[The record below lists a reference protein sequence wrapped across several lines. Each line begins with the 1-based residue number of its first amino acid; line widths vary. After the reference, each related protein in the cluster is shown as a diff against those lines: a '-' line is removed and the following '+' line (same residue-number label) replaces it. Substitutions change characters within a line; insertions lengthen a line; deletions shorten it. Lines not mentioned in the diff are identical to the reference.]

1 MAIMQSCCCW
11 QSVRRGSYACA
22 IYTGIYFIILAITT
36 GTILQAESEYL
47 SGNRSLPESSSF
59 LESDTISPTTVRF
72 NITLL
77 ICSCFGVIC
86 CILLVYG
93 LFKDKRIFLLPWIVN
108 VITCSMID
116 IAHALYLIIVTTNFN
131 PITAMLYTLNFFLL
145 CLNVYSVL
153 CVISQYQEYLAG
165 RGTAADDTDYR
176 VSILRVSRRKGQRDK
191 GRKVPVVRYV
201 VQPTTTATSCL
212 SSRRAPTNNETKET
226 PTPTQSPTAARNVLS
241 CPEKSP
247 TVGRTHKKHVQFP
260 DTPTPT
266 SSSTPTA
273 IPMSLEK
280 SEIPLT
286 DSNTKY
292 TMDIGISFETH

>member
-176 VSILRVSRRKGQRDK
+176 V
-191 GRKVPVVRYV
+191 PVVRYV

>member
-36 GTILQAESEYL
+36 ATVLQAESEYL

-59 LESDTISPTTVRF
+59 LEVDTISPATVRF
-72 NITLL
+72 NITFL
-77 ICSCFGVIC
+77 ICSCSGVIC
-86 CILLVYG
+86 TILLVYG
-93 LFKDKRIFLLPWIVN
+93 LLKDKRIFLLPWIVN
-108 VITCSMID
+108 VIACSMVD
-116 IAHALYLIIVTTNFN
+116 IAHALYLIIVTPNFN

-145 CLNVYSVL
+145 CLNV
-153 CVISQYQEYLAG
+153 
-165 RGTAADDTDYR
+165 
-176 VSILRVSRRKGQRDK
+176 
-191 GRKVPVVRYV
+191 PVVRYA

-212 SSRRAPTNNETKET
+212 SSRRAPTNNETKAT
-226 PTPTQSPTAARNVLS
+226 PTPTQSPTAVRTVLS

-247 TVGRTHKKHVQFP
+247 TVGRANKKHVQFP

-286 DSNTKY
+286 DSNAKY
-292 TMDIGISFETH
+292 TLDVGVSLEKR